1 MKAVRFHEFGGP
13 ETLRFEDVERPTA
26 GAGQVLVKVAGTS
39 FNPVDASFRAG
50 FLRQAVPIELPHIP
64 GVDLAGT
71 VLEGEGFAVGE
82 AVIGFLPMTENG
94 ASAEYAL
101 APAEILAKAPTSI
114 PLADAAAIPVGTLT
128 AWQAIFEHAGL
139 RAGQRILINGAGG
152 AVGGYAI
159 QFARQAGAHVIAT
172 ASPRSIDAVRLA
184 GANEIV
190 DYTTTAVSPE
200 PVNAVLN
207 LTRADEASMAA
218 LVALIKPGGV
228 LVSTGS
234 PAKED
239 QDRQVKTISM
249 YVHSDA
255 KQLTEIVEQVDAG
268 TLRLNIGARY
278 PLAKLAH
285 VHEQSAAGALRGKT
299 VIEI

>member
-13 ETLRFEDVERPTA
+13 ETLRYEEVERPTV
-26 GAGQVLVKVAGTS
+26 GAGQVLVKVVGTS

-50 FLRQAVPIELPHIP
+50 FLREAVPIELPHIP

-71 VLEGEGFAVGE
+71 VVEGAGFAVGE

-101 APAEILAKAPTSI
+101 APAEILAKAPASI

-152 AVGGYAI
+152 AVGGYAV

-172 ASPRSIDAVRLA
+172 ASPRSIEAVRLA
-184 GANEIV
+184 GAHEIV

-200 PVNAVLN
+200 PVDAVLN

-249 YVHSDA
+249 YVRSDA

-268 TLRLNIGARY
+268 TLRLDIGARY
-278 PLAKLAH
+278 PLAKLAQ
-285 VHEQSAAGALRGKT
+285 VHEQSAAGVLRGKT